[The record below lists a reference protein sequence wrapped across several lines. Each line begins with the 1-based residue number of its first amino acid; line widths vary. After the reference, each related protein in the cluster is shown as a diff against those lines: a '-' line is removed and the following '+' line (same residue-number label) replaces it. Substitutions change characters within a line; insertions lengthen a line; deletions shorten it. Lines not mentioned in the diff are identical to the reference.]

1 MPDKKIFCSSPW
13 LHIKIGYGG
22 QYVPCRWQHKWDPAI
37 DNMNL
42 KDTSI
47 VEFFNS
53 DRMNDFRHRILGPE
67 PLTECTSCNYEDSL
81 GKVSGRVKQLFRSK
95 LDNPDSFDQ
104 SYPQSPHYDMFKY
117 SEDNNG
123 QSDSY
128 PYDLQINLSDT
139 CNSACIMCA
148 PRLSS
153 RLFQDYKKL
162 SKISP
167 VFSYGQPEK
176 CWADDP
182 ILLANFIKYLK
193 ELPSID
199 YLHLLGGE
207 TLYLDSFYTICDSL
221 IDAGLSE
228 KIFLGT
234 TTNLTIYSERLEDII
249 PKFGKFHIGL
259 SIESVNH
266 LNNYIRYPSEINSAL
281 GILDK
286 FLKLRERLPDKIHL
300 SLRITPNIFS
310 IFYID
315 EVIQYMCDH
324 NITGESCN
332 ILHNPACLRM
342 ELLPDNLR
350 LAIIGKL
357 NRVIDKNSLESFNA
371 VDARNPDLV
380 RQVIAS
386 VAYTYVDLMENM
398 VYPED
403 GEQLRYD
410 LITFLN
416 GFESLRNNSIL
427 DYAPEYETFLTAYGY
442 THK

>member
-249 PKFGKFHIGL
+249 PKFGKFHIGGL
-259 SIESVNH
+259 SPRTWT
-266 LNNYIRYPSEINSAL
+266 LNSRARSPVATLPTVPS
-281 GILDK
+281 
-286 FLKLRERLPDKIHL
+286 R
-300 SLRITPNIFS
+300 
-310 IFYID
+310 
-315 EVIQYMCDH
+315 
-324 NITGESCN
+324 
-332 ILHNPACLRM
+332 
-342 ELLPDNLR
+342 
-350 LAIIGKL
+350 
-357 NRVIDKNSLESFNA
+357 
-371 VDARNPDLV
+371 
-380 RQVIAS
+380 
-386 VAYTYVDLMENM
+386 
-398 VYPED
+398 
-403 GEQLRYD
+403 
-410 LITFLN
+410 
-416 GFESLRNNSIL
+416 
-427 DYAPEYETFLTAYGY
+427 
-442 THK
+442 